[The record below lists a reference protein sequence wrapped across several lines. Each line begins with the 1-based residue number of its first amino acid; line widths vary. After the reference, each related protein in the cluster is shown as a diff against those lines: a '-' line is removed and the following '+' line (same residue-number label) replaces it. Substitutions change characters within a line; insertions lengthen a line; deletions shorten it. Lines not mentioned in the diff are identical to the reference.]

1 MHAGVNTTDSTDS
14 ACFPGSPDSLP
25 VAYTLAALW
34 AVRHGEST
42 ANVAYAEAERTGSTV
57 PLPGRGADVPLS
69 ELGRAQAGALG
80 RWLAGIAAGDGAEGR
95 SQGPDLVVCSP
106 YVRARQTWEVM
117 AGHPGVVPPPL
128 LVDERLRDRE
138 SGIFELHPPG
148 ARRARAPE
156 EEARRA
162 LVGDWFYR
170 PPGGE
175 ALTDVVLR
183 VRDFVAE
190 LDRAAPGR
198 RVLLI
203 AHDAIAVAVRLVCAG
218 LGATFPAALP
228 PVPNASVS
236 HWESDAGGRLRL
248 ARWGDVSHL
257 GVTPGR

>member
-1 MHAGVNTTDSTDS
+1 MHDGVDATGTDSGTEITT
-14 ACFPGSPDSLP
+14 APGEGLAPP
-25 VAYTLAALW
+25 YTLASLW
-34 AVRHGEST
+34 AVRHGQST
-42 ANVAYAEAERTGSTV
+42 ANAAFAEAERTGSTE
-57 PLPGRGADVPLS
+57 PLPGRDADVPLS

-80 RWLAGIAAGDGAEGR
+80 RWLAGLADGDGNSDGDGG
-95 SQGPDLVVCSP
+95 QGPDLVVCSP
-106 YVRARQTWEVM
+106 YVRAWQTWELM
-117 AGHPGVVPPPL
+117 AGHPRVVPPPL

-138 SGIFELHPPG
+138 MGIFEMHPPG
-148 ARRARAPE
+148 ALRARSPE

-183 VRDFVAE
+183 VRDFVDA
-190 LDRAAPGR
+190 LDRVAPGR

-218 LGATFPAALP
+218 LGATFPGPPP

-236 HWESDAGGRLRL
+236 WWESDDGGRLRL
-248 ARWGDVSHL
+248 ARWGDTAHL
-257 GVTPGR
+257 GPL